1 MIELGTH
8 LLEMGDW
15 VQSTLRN
22 KYFEALTLVLNRG
35 ELSLSSL
42 TMRDI
47 DPSNK
52 KIYTKKVD
60 IASEY

>member
-15 VQSTLRN
+15 VQSTLRS

-35 ELSLSSL
+35 ELGLSSL
-42 TMRDI
+42 SLQEI
-47 DPSNK
+47 DP
-52 KIYTKKVD
+52 
-60 IASEY
+60 